1 MATKAA
7 NVTDIEVEST
17 LKRIQTHK
25 GVLGYSTFQ
34 NACFVSG
41 ILRESVD
48 IEYRKIQTAKTL
60 SKTRDCRKWR
70 KYMRGFR
77 VFENFF

>member
-41 ILRESVD
+41 ILRENVGM
-48 IEYRKIQTAKTL
+48 EYRKIKIEKAWLET
-60 SKTRDCRKWR
+60 
-70 KYMRGFR
+70 
-77 VFENFF
+77 VFPEIG